1 MQELRIDS
9 LGHLGDGIA
18 AGPDGPVMVP
28 FALPGERVR
37 GEIIE
42 GRMPGAEILEPAP
55 ERVVPHC
62 PQFGLCGGCSVQH
75 LADSAVESWK
85 AETVRRAL
93 AARGLEAEIA
103 GVETSPPLSR
113 RRAVLSARRTK
124 TGVTLGFHARASD
137 RLVPVEDCRVID
149 PALFAARE
157 AVSALTRLGGSRKG
171 EVKAH
176 LTLSDAGI
184 DIDLRGVKPLDGPMR
199 IAAAALAAE
208 HDLARL
214 SWEGEVVAER
224 RPPAIAMGSASVV
237 PPPGAFLQAT
247 RAGEATLVS
256 AVSRI
261 LSGIP
266 QVADL
271 FSGCGT
277 FTLPLAA
284 GADVH
289 AVEGEASLLA
299 ALDTG
304 WRRAPGLHRVTTE
317 RRDLFRR
324 PLEAGELKR
333 FGGVVIDPPRAGAKA
348 QCEALAASAV
358 PVIAAVSCSP
368 ASFARD
374 ARTLADGGYR
384 LGPVTVV
391 DQFRW
396 TGHVELVAA
405 FTRG

>member
-1 MQELRIDS
+1 MQELVIDS
-9 LGHLGDGIA
+9 LGHLGDGVA

-37 GEIIE
+37 GEVVA
-42 GRMPGAEILEPAP
+42 GRMPDAAILSASPLRVAP
-55 ERVVPHC
+55 PC
-62 PQFGLCGGCSVQH
+62 PQFGVCGGCTVQH
-75 LADSAVESWK
+75 LEDGALAGWK

-103 GVETSPPLSR
+103 GVETSPPRSR

-137 RLVPVEDCRVID
+137 RLVAVEDCVVID
-149 PALFAARE
+149 PALLLARPAVAAL
-157 AVSALTRLGGSRKG
+157 ARLGGSRKG

-176 LTLSDAGI
+176 VTVSEAGL
-184 DIDLRGVKPLDGPMR
+184 DIDLRNVKPLDGPMR
-199 IAAAALAAE
+199 VAAAGLAAE

-214 SWEGEVVAER
+214 AWEGEVVAER
-224 RPPAIAMGSASVV
+224 RPPLIAMGPAVVV

-247 RAGEATLVS
+247 REGQAALVA
-256 AVSRI
+256 AVCSI
-261 LSGIP
+261 LDGVGT
-266 QVADL
+266 VADL

-277 FTLPLAA
+277 FSLPLA
-284 GADVH
+284 GAAEVH
-289 AVEGEASLLA
+289 AVEGEAGLLA
-299 ALDTG
+299 ALDAG
-304 WRRAPGLHRVTTE
+304 WRRATGLRRLTTE

-324 PLEAGELKR
+324 PLGAPELAR

-348 QCEALAASAV
+348 QCEELAASRV
-358 PVIAAVSCSP
+358 PAIAAVSCNP

-374 ARTLADGGYR
+374 ARTLVDGGYR
-384 LGPVTVV
+384 LGAVTVV